1 MFGLVNIY
9 RDELKVKNYD
19 LFRAYYCGLCKALG
33 KRYNQ
38 LVRLGLSYDMTFLAI
53 LADSLSEDSPDIIS
67 DGCIKHIGR
76 HKICTSNRAIDF
88 SADMS
93 IILTY
98 HKLTDDISDERSLK
112 AFFARL
118 PYFRAFKKASNKYPS
133 ASQKIKKHLDELL
146 KLEKSKC
153 ASIDE
158 AADPFA
164 NLTST
169 MFGQYDASLTGIG
182 YNIGRFIYIAD
193 AYGDIEYDIKHK
205 QYNPYLCR
213 YNTDFVKTEEFRKSV
228 MGSLNMTLFAVS
240 ESYSELKIKK
250 NKEILD
256 NIIYLGL
263 RSAYDTLF
271 KNTEEING

>member
-9 RDELKVKNYD
+9 KDELKVKNYD

-53 LADSLSEDSPDIIS
+53 LADSMFEDPPDIMA

-76 HKICTSNRAIDF
+76 HKICTANRAIDF

-118 PYFRAFKKASNKYPS
+118 PYCRAFKRASNKYPS
-133 ASQKIKKHLDELL
+133 VSQKIKMHLDELSG
-146 KLEKSKC
+146 LEKRKC

-164 NLTST
+164 NLTSA
-169 MFGQYDASLTGIG
+169 MFGEYDESLIRIG

-205 QYNPYLCR
+205 QYNPYLCC
-213 YNTDFVKTEEFRKSV
+213 YNTGFVKTEEFRQSV
-228 MGSLNMTLFAVS
+228 MGSLNMTLFAIS
-240 ESYSELKIKK
+240 EAYSELNIKK

-256 NIIYLGL
+256 NIIYMGL

-271 KNTEEING
+271 KKPEEING